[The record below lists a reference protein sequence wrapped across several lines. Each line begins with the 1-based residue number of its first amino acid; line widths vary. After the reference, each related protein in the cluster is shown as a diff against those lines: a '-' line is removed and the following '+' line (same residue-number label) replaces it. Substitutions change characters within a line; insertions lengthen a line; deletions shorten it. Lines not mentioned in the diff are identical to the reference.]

1 MRAREVLAES
11 NVPLT
16 EHIMDDRNDE
26 LRELKQLHGH
36 STVPIILID
45 GKLVG
50 GFDDLEALVRS
61 GALD

>member
-1 MRAREVLAES
+1 
-11 NVPLT
+11 
-16 EHIMDDRNDE
+16 MDDRNDE